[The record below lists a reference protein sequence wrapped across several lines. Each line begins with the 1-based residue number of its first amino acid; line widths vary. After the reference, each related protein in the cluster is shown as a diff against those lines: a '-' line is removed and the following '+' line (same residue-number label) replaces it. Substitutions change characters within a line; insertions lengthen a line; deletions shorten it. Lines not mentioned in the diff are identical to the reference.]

1 MTQDLEHRS
10 RAFLDRT
17 KKELMFCR
25 IAWIAPD
32 GTSIRY
38 SIPMDSDASG
48 DLVFGVVYQGPR
60 PGWTAELAF
69 VPRVLYLEEAAPPL
83 SLGVSVEILGGM
95 DMNRDGDMLDA
106 FLVGQVEQRIYDSAG
121 LLVDRSVATD
131 LVVLAMV
138 GQSPAGDVDADGIL
152 DPLFS
157 VLDVAGSVV
166 PAALIAP
173 NGVRLRVTVAHWN
186 FQDLRKSFIMRK
198 LSDECVFRNSQ

>member
-1 MTQDLEHRS
+1 MALFNRVTIVGLGLIGGSLGMAIKRRRLAREVV
-10 RAFLDRT
+10 
-17 KKELMFCR
+17 
-25 IAWIAPD
+25 
-32 GTSIRY
+32 GTSRRSSTLRRANARGAIDVGTTDLGRAVQ
-38 SIPMDSDASG
+38 DA
-48 DLVFGVVYQGPR
+48 
-60 PGWTAELAF
+60 
-69 VPRVLYLEEAAPPL
+69 
-83 SLGVSVEILGGM
+83 
-95 DMNRDGDMLDA
+95 
-106 FLVGQVEQRIYDSAG
+106 
-121 LLVDRSVATD
+121 D